1 MTAGLFLTL
10 VAEVTILSRSEE
22 KIMKGTRS
30 RKGLWLGIMTIL
42 FVSFCHQRGGNAQS
56 QKIRISLSSRS
67 NTNTSYY
74 VAQAKGFFK
83 DEGLE
88 VEFIQI
94 NPRLGAMAV
103 LNGDVTFTTSFV
115 STFRGIVQGLPMKTV
130 LVLLKKGVYY
140 LMVRPEVIKDIQ
152 DLKGKKL
159 GVTAVNG
166 GDHIIGRELL
176 RMKGVDP
183 NLVQAIAVGDP
194 SLRFQAVITGAVQ
207 AVSVPPPYDLTLQ
220 KMGLKAISGPPEIGV
235 PSSGLFASDKLIKE
249 NPQILRRTIRAAL
262 RANRFIDENR
272 EETIRIMTK
281 FVPQTAEIAARSY
294 DVELKALARDGQM
307 TDSEIEFQVERLADK
322 KRPLDEIRD
331 FSFARAVFKELE
343 AGK

>member
-1 MTAGLFLTL
+1 MTTTVTRRKVGFGFL
-10 VAEVTILSRSEE
+10 ILS
-22 KIMKGTRS
+22 IATMCP
-30 RKGLWLGIMTIL
+30 LGAL
-42 FVSFCHQRGGNAQS
+42 HAQT

-74 VAQAKGFFK
+74 TAQARGFFK

-88 VEFIQI
+88 IEFIQV

-130 LVLLKKGVYY
+130 FILLKKGIYF

-166 GDHIIGRELL
+166 GDHLIGKELL
-176 RMKGVDP
+176 RSKGLDP
-183 NLVQAIAVGDP
+183 SLVQAIAVGEP
-194 SLRFQAVITGAVQ
+194 ALRTQAVLSGVVQ
-207 AVSVPPPYDLTLQ
+207 AVSVSPPHNVMLQ
-220 KMGLKAISGPPEIGV
+220 QMGLKAIAGPPEVGV
-235 PSSGLFASDKLIKE
+235 PSSGLFAADRLLKE
-249 NPQILRRTIRAAL
+249 NPQMLRRTLRAL
-262 RANRFIDENR
+262 LKANRFIEENR
-272 EETIRIMTK
+272 QETIRIMAQA
-281 FVPQTAEIAARSY
+281 VPQSPEAAARSY
-294 DVELKALARDGQM
+294 DVELKALAKDGQM
-307 TDSEIEFQVERLADK
+307 TDAEMESLMERLSDK
-322 KRPLDEIRD
+322 KRPLDEVRD
-331 FSFARAVFKELE
+331 FSYARLALRELE

>member
-1 MTAGLFLTL
+1 MKWM
-10 VAEVTILSRSEE
+10 RSCQG
-22 KIMKGTRS
+22 I
-30 RKGLWLGIMTIL
+30 WLGVTTLL
-42 FVSFCHQRGGNAQS
+42 FVIFCNPRGANAQS

-83 DEGLE
+83 EEGLE

-130 LVLLKKGVYY
+130 LILLKKGIYY
-140 LMVRPEVIKDIQ
+140 LMVRPEVIKDIHE
-152 DLKGKKL
+152 LKGKKL
-159 GVTAVNG
+159 GVTAING
-166 GDHIIGRELL
+166 GDHIIARELL

-183 NLVQAIAVGDP
+183 NQVQAIAVGDP
-194 SLRFQAVITGAVQ
+194 SLRFQAVVSGLVQ

-281 FVPQTAEIAARSY
+281 FVPQSNEIAARSY

-307 TDSEIEFQVERLADK
+307 TDAEIEFQMERLADK
-322 KRPLDEIRD
+322 KRPLDEVRD
-331 FSFARAVFKELE
+331 FSFARGAFKELE

>member
-1 MTAGLFLTL
+1 M
-10 VAEVTILSRSEE
+10 I
-22 KIMKGTRS
+22 GTGS
-30 RKGLWLGIMTIL
+30 RKGIWLTLLIVLLVIG
-42 FVSFCHQRGGNAQS
+42 SSAQVLDAQT

-67 NTNTSYY
+67 NTNATYY
-74 VAQAKGFFK
+74 VAQARGFFK

-115 STFRGIVQGLPMKTV
+115 STFRGVVQGLPMKTV
-130 LVLLKKGVYY
+130 FILLKKGTYY
-140 LMVRPEVIKDIQ
+140 LMVRPDLIKDIQ
-152 DLKGKKL
+152 DLRGKKL

-207 AVSVPPPYDLTLQ
+207 AVSVPPPYDLTLH

-281 FVPQTAEIAARSY
+281 FVPQSNEIAARSY

-307 TDSEIEFQVERLADK
+307 TDAEIEFQMERLADK
-322 KRPLDEIRD
+322 KRPLDEVRD

>member
-1 MTAGLFLTL
+1 M
-10 VAEVTILSRSEE
+10 I
-22 KIMKGTRS
+22 GTGS
-30 RKGLWLGIMTIL
+30 RKGIWLGVMTIL
-42 FVSFCHQRGGNAQS
+42 LVSLGNQRGGNAQS

-83 DEGLE
+83 EEGLE

-140 LMVRPEVIKDIQ
+140 LMVRPEIIKDIQ

-176 RMKGVDP
+176 RMKAWTRIWCRRLP
-183 NLVQAIAVGDP
+183 SAI
-194 SLRFQAVITGAVQ
+194 
-207 AVSVPPPYDLTLQ
+207 
-220 KMGLKAISGPPEIGV
+220 
-235 PSSGLFASDKLIKE
+235 
-249 NPQILRRTIRAAL
+249 RR
-262 RANRFIDENR
+262 
-272 EETIRIMTK
+272 
-281 FVPQTAEIAARSY
+281 
-294 DVELKALARDGQM
+294 
-307 TDSEIEFQVERLADK
+307 
-322 KRPLDEIRD
+322 
-331 FSFARAVFKELE
+331 
-343 AGK
+343 

>member
-1 MTAGLFLTL
+1 MNSMRFHKCCLIRLAI
-10 VAEVTILSRSEE
+10 V
-22 KIMKGTRS
+22 
-30 RKGLWLGIMTIL
+30 LGVL
-42 FVSFCHQRGGNAQS
+42 LCAHQDINAQS
-56 QKIRISLSSRS
+56 EKIRISLSSRS
-67 NTNTSYY
+67 NTNASYY

-130 LVLLKKGVYY
+130 FILLKKGTYY
-140 LMVRPEVIKDIQ
+140 LMVRPDLIKDIQ

-176 RMKGVDP
+176 RMKGLDP

-194 SLRFQAVITGAVQ
+194 SLRFQAAVTGAVQ
-207 AVSVPPPYDLTLQ
+207 AVSVPPPYDLMLEQ
-220 KMGLKAISGPPEIGV
+220 KGLKAISGPPEIGV
-235 PSSGLFASDKLIKE
+235 PSSGLVASDRSIKE
-249 NPQILRRTIRAAL
+249 NPEVLRRTIRATL
-262 RANRFIDENR
+262 KANRFIGENR

-281 FVPQTAEIAARSY
+281 FVPQSPEIAARSY
-294 DVELKALARDGQM
+294 DIELKTLSKDGQM
-307 TDSEIEFQVERLADK
+307 TDAEIEFQMDRLADK
-322 KRPLDEIRD
+322 KRPLDEVRD
-331 FSFARAVFKELE
+331 FSFARQALKELA

>member
-1 MTAGLFLTL
+1 MIQNRILIGACLMFALFGLAGTL
-10 VAEVTILSRSEE
+10 
-22 KIMKGTRS
+22 
-30 RKGLWLGIMTIL
+30 
-42 FVSFCHQRGGNAQS
+42 HAQA

-74 VAQAKGFFK
+74 VAQARGFFK

-130 LVLLKKGVYY
+130 FILLKKGTYH
-140 LMVRPEVIKDIQ
+140 LMVRPDLIKDIQ

-166 GDHIIGRELL
+166 GDHIIGRELM
-176 RMKGVDP
+176 RMKGLDP

-194 SLRFQAVITGAVQ
+194 SLRLQAAISGAVQ
-207 AVSVPPPYDLTLQ
+207 AVSVPPPYDFDFGT
-220 KMGLKAISGPPEIGV
+220 KGLKGD
-235 PSSGLFASDKLIKE
+235 F
-249 NPQILRRTIRAAL
+249 RAAGD
-262 RANRFIDENR
+262 R
-272 EETIRIMTK
+272 
-281 FVPQTAEIAARSY
+281 
-294 DVELKALARDGQM
+294 
-307 TDSEIEFQVERLADK
+307 
-322 KRPLDEIRD
+322 
-331 FSFARAVFKELE
+331 RAVVRPVRGGSVDQGKPASLAAHDPRDLE
-343 AGK
+343 GEPIYRREPGRNAPHHDQVRAAVG

>member
-1 MTAGLFLTL
+1 VKLLLRLMVL
-10 VAEVTILSRSEE
+10 VAGAMT
-22 KIMKGTRS
+22 GTRCNVWF
-30 RKGLWLGIMTIL
+30 GFLVLAIATMGPL
-42 FVSFCHQRGGNAQS
+42 AALHAQT

-74 VAQAKGFFK
+74 TAQAKGFFR

-88 VEFIQI
+88 VEFIQV

-130 LVLLKKGVYY
+130 FILLKKGIYF

-166 GDHIIGRELL
+166 GDHLIGKELL
-176 RMKGVDP
+176 RSKGLDP
-183 NLVQAIAVGDP
+183 NLVQAIAVGEP
-194 SLRFQAVITGAVQ
+194 ALRTQAVLSGVVQ
-207 AVSVPPPYDLTLQ
+207 AVSVSPPHDVMLQ
-220 KMGLKAISGPPEIGV
+220 QMGLKAIAGPPEVGV
-235 PSSGLFASDKLIKE
+235 PSSGLFAANRLLKE
-249 NPQILRRTIRAAL
+249 NPQTLRRTLRAL
-262 RANRFIDENR
+262 LKANRFIEENR
-272 EETIRIMTK
+272 QETIRIMAQA
-281 FVPQTAEIAARSY
+281 VPQSPEAAARSY
-294 DVELKALARDGQM
+294 DVELKALAKDGQM
-307 TDSEIEFQVERLADK
+307 TDAEMESLMERLSDK
-322 KRPLDEIRD
+322 KRPLDEVRD
-331 FSFARAVFKELE
+331 FSYARLALKELE